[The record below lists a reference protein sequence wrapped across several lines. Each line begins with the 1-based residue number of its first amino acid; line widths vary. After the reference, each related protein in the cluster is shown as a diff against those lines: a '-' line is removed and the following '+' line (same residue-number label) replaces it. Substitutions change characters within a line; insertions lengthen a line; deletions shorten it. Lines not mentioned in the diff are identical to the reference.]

1 MSKSICCSHSDV
13 DSLELTFQRK
23 LITEAIAART
33 IHNGQSFCIASNV
46 SSPPAMELPGPGLFA
61 SDASAALRQEEP
73 ANDASQLLSLPN
85 RNCWLGTVSQTARSP

>member
-73 ANDASQLLSLPN
+73 ANDASQLLSLRKCN
-85 RNCWLGTVSQTARSP
+85 GSVVKVSQSDGGP